1 MNSTVIVAVL
11 GLLTTLAAAGFT
23 SYMQRQSQRES
34 RVFEARVVG
43 YGELVSALYDYERAT
58 YSRVKARLEG
68 RADVDRESLRQ
79 EAWSSNAKA
88 RAAIGVVAL
97 LSGRADLHTR
107 FDAVRRSVGDLNQA
121 TNVSDLRAQY
131 DSINVEL
138 ADVIVQAKA
147 DVTRP

>member
-1 MNSTVIVAVL
+1 M
-11 GLLTTLAAAGFT
+11 
-23 SYMQRQSQRES
+23 
-34 RVFEARVVG
+34 FEARVVG